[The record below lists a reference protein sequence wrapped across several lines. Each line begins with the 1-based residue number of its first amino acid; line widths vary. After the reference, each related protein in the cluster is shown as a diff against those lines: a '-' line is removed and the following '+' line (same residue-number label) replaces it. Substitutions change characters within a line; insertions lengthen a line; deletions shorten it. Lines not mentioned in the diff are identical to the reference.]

1 MASPLA
7 VSESRKEA
15 ILAIALPALTGLAI
29 LTLWQL
35 ATRSGDIPEVFLPS
49 PVAVFTELQRSAGE
63 LWHHGSI
70 TAVETIVSF
79 LLAILVGGG
88 LAVLISFSVL
98 FRETV
103 FPTILTL
110 QMVPKIALAPL
121 FVIWLGIDMSSRV
134 AFGLFVSFFPIIIQM
149 TTGLASANDNAIRLC
164 RSLNASRCQIFRH
177 VRLPY
182 ALPYFFTGLKISST
196 LAVVGVVVGEF
207 ISANAGLGYYI
218 LAAGANSETA
228 KVFAGVAALCV
239 LGIGLY
245 LVVLLAEHMARKW
258 WHG

>member
-49 PVAVFTELQRSAGE
+49 PAAVFSELQRSAGE
-63 LWHHGSI
+63 LWHHGGI

-79 LLAILVGGG
+79 LLAILVGSG

-164 RSLNASRCQIFRH
+164 RSLNASRWQIFRH

-218 LAAGANSETA
+218 LSAGANSETA

-245 LVVLLAEHMARKW
+245 LAVLLAEHMARKW

>member
-7 VSESRKEA
+7 VGESRKES
-15 ILAIALPALTGLAI
+15 ILAVVLPAMTGIAI

-35 ATRSGDIPEVFLPS
+35 ATGSGDIPEVFLPS
-49 PVAVFTELQRSAGE
+49 PASVLLELKRSAGE
-63 LWHHGSI
+63 LWFHGSI
-70 TAVETIVSF
+70 TAVETIASF

-103 FPTILTL
+103 FPSILTL

-121 FVIWLGIDMSSRV
+121 FVIWLGIDMSSRI

-164 RSLNASRCQIFRH
+164 RSLNASRWQTFRY

-218 LAAGANSETA
+218 LSAEANAETA
-228 KVFAGVAALCV
+228 KVFAGVVALCI

-245 LVVLLAEHMARKW
+245 LAVLLTERMARKW

>member
-49 PVAVFTELQRSAGE
+49 PAAVFSELQRSAGE
-63 LWHHGSI
+63 LWHHGGI

-79 LLAILVGGG
+79 LVAILVGSS
-88 LAVLISFSVL
+88 LAVLISFSML

-103 FPTILTL
+103 FPAILTL

-121 FVIWLGIDMSSRV
+121 FVILFGIGIASKVVLV
-134 AFGLFVSFFPIIIQM
+134 AVTVFFLVLTATLDGVRNVDRDLVRALSIM
-149 TTGLASANDNAIRLC
+149 GATRSEVIRKVL
-164 RSLNASRCQIFRH
+164 
-177 VRLPY
+177 VPG
-182 ALPYFFTGLKISST
+182 ALPWIFTGMRI
-196 LAVVGVVVGEF
+196 AVRYAF
-207 ISANAGLGYYI
+207 SN
-218 LAAGANSETA
+218 T
-228 KVFAGVAALCV
+228 
-239 LGIGLY
+239 
-245 LVVLLAEHMARKW
+245 LLAELIASNRGIGFLIEYYSGTFDSAGAYAAILVLVACSVGLTELLSRIEARM
-258 WHG
+258 GRR